1 MQADIIHACPSVFH
15 RYWSSRMKV
24 FAILTITLCFS
35 TVLGNQDA
43 LLRAAS
49 QLSKRSVVPR
59 EKCELRYLLHYP
71 SDCEQALKAFSPSN
85 DNQGFVD
92 IPAIFC
98 EPRCGQPAVN
108 FYISCGLDFV
118 VPSFLALCGTNAM
131 GQRCGTDMTLMEL
144 NTTTTDIVVDCVS
157 TIIFGDNCTT
167 ECRNTLTSA
176 KTSLGC
182 CLHVLNTTDI
192 YNPAFNHQLWEQSC
206 GVNVPPKCISGIK
219 DTITNGGVALV
230 VSKAVFAVALLQL
243 GALML

>member
-1 MQADIIHACPSVFH
+1 MQADIIHACPSIFH
-15 RYWSSRMKV
+15 RYWSLKMKV

-49 QLSKRSVVPR
+49 QLTKRSVIPR
-59 EKCELRYLLHYP
+59 EKCDVGYFLNYP

-92 IPAIFC
+92 IPAILC
-98 EPRCGQPAVN
+98 EPRCGQPEVN
-108 FYISCGLDFV
+108 FIISCGLDFA
-118 VPSFLALCGTNAM
+118 VPSFLAQCGTNAM

-144 NTTTTDIVVDCVS
+144 NTTTMDIVTDCVS
-157 TIIFGDNCTT
+157 TILLGDNCTT

-176 KTSLGC
+176 KPSLGC